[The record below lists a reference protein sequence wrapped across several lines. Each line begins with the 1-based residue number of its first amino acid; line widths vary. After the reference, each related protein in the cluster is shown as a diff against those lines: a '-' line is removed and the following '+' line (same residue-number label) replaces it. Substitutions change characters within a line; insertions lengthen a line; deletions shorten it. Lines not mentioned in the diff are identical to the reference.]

1 MRTIAKSHTQRV
13 GSLSENDTESPL
25 ESDEDLDRL
34 CLALGLLT
42 NLVQCTDE
50 AKERCRELCK
60 S

>member
-13 GSLSENDTESPL
+13 GSLSTTESPA